1 MWGIDQALAPTEK
14 GKSFIARPGLLVGFS
29 LSVPGSTAVVLRTG
43 PLQFPRLG
51 HSRRN
56 IRPTRRTTD
65 INVGRITSHNKQ
77 SLGLS
82 RPAGTLFNIQLNNN
96 KSKLPLAGHRFRYF
110 KGSTALVD
118 EKKKNTLEEHEKKP
132 STCSIFSRTKRLVA
146 RRASCDGRPI

>member
-132 STCSIFSRTKRLVA
+132 STC
-146 RRASCDGRPI
+146 